1 MTAFSNKAFLSYF
14 VSNSLAL
21 LGIWIQKI
29 GVGWLTWHITES
41 TFWTSFIT
49 LALMAPAGI
58 LGPFFAVLAEKWNMR
73 KASLVLKILM
83 FLIGVLIWYLQLI
96 NAHTLFTLAFL
107 SILQGLLSACYH
119 PVRLVFVSI
128 VVPRALLASAI
139 GLNSASFNAS
149 RVIGP
154 AFAGFFIAFYDLQ
167 VTFLVA
173 MLSYIPLIPVL
184 IYMPLRS
191 RKIDLTVAT
200 KYIDSLIEGGRVA
213 LDTPII
219 FKGLF
224 IVLINAFFVRGMLE
238 IQPTIAGEILNAN
251 SSGLSLIT
259 ASAGLGALLA
269 SVWIGLSKKTVGN
282 HINLLVPMLLSGLI
296 ISSIIGLTNNLYFMS
311 LLFIFIGFS
320 TTTVGI
326 GTQTIIQLEVDD
338 IHRARVLTWWSSISF
353 GSLTVGGMIL
363 GGVGE
368 FIPMK
373 FGLRITSQ
381 DICIVILVE
390 MIFTFFRPPTF
401 DSFKI

>member
-41 TFWTSFIT
+41 TFWTSFVT

-167 VTFLVA
+167 VTFLIA

-269 SVWIGLSKKTVGN
+269 SIWIGLSTKTIGN
-282 HINLLVPMLLSGLI
+282 HINLLVPMLLAGLI
-296 ISSIIGLTNNLYFMS
+296 ISSIIGLTSNLYFMS

-338 IHRARVLTWWSSISF
+338 IHRARVLTWWSSVSF
-353 GSLTVGGMIL
+353 GSLTVGGIIL

-373 FGLRITSQ
+373 FGLIFLPVLGL
-381 DICIVILVE
+381 VIFKSFVY
-390 MIFTFFRPPTF
+390 FR
-401 DSFKI
+401 FKNNFI

>member
-41 TFWTSFIT
+41 TFWTSFVT

-167 VTFLVA
+167 VTFLIA

-213 LDTPII
+213 LETPII
-219 FKGLF
+219 FRGLF

-269 SVWIGLSKKTVGN
+269 SIWIGLSKKNIGN
-282 HINLLVPMLLSGLI
+282 HTNLLVPMLLAGLI
-296 ISSIIGLTNNLYFMS
+296 ISSIIGLTSNLYFMS

-353 GSLTVGGMIL
+353 GSLTVGGIIL
-363 GGVGE
+363 GGIGE

-373 FGLRITSQ
+373 FGLIFLPVLGL
-381 DICIVILVE
+381 VIFKSFVY
-390 MIFTFFRPPTF
+390 FR
-401 DSFKI
+401 FKNNFI

>member
-41 TFWTSFIT
+41 TFWTSFVT

-58 LGPFFAVLAEKWNMR
+58 LGPFFAVLAEKWDMR

-167 VTFLVA
+167 VTFLIA

-269 SVWIGLSKKTVGN
+269 SIWIGFSKKTIGN
-282 HINLLVPMLLSGLI
+282 HISLLVPMLLAGLI
-296 ISSIIGLTNNLYFMS
+296 ISSIIGLTSNLYFMS

-338 IHRARVLTWWSSISF
+338 IHRARVLTWWSSVSF
-353 GSLTVGGMIL
+353 GSLTVGGIIL

-373 FGLRITSQ
+373 FGLIFLPVLGL
-381 DICIVILVE
+381 VIFKSFVY
-390 MIFTFFRPPTF
+390 FR
-401 DSFKI
+401 FKNNFI

>member
-41 TFWTSFIT
+41 TFWTSFVT

-167 VTFLVA
+167 VTFLIA

-269 SVWIGLSKKTVGN
+269 SIWIGLSKKNIGN
-282 HINLLVPMLLSGLI
+282 HTNLLVPMLLAGLI
-296 ISSIIGLTNNLYFMS
+296 ISSIIGLTSNLYFMS

-353 GSLTVGGMIL
+353 GSLTVGGIIL
-363 GGVGE
+363 GGIGE

-373 FGLRITSQ
+373 FGLIFLPVLGL
-381 DICIVILVE
+381 VIFKSFVY
-390 MIFTFFRPPTF
+390 FR
-401 DSFKI
+401 FKNNFI

>member
-1 MTAFSNKAFLSYF
+1 MTAFSNKAFLFYF

-41 TFWTSFIT
+41 TFWTSFVT

-58 LGPFFAVLAEKWNMR
+58 LGPFFAVLAEKWDMR

-96 NAHTLFTLAFL
+96 NAHTLFSLAFL

-167 VTFLVA
+167 VTFLIA

-191 RKIDLTVAT
+191 RKIDLTITT

-224 IVLINAFFVRGMLE
+224 IVLMNAFFVRGMLE

-269 SVWIGLSKKTVGN
+269 SIWIGLSKKTVGN
-282 HINLLVPMLLSGLI
+282 HINLLVPMLLAGLI

-338 IHRARVLTWWSSISF
+338 IHRARVLTWWSSVSF
-353 GSLTVGGMIL
+353 GSLTVGGIIL

-373 FGLRITSQ
+373 FGLIFLPVLGL
-381 DICIVILVE
+381 VIFKSFVY
-390 MIFTFFRPPTF
+390 FR
-401 DSFKI
+401 FKNNFI

>member
-1 MTAFSNKAFLSYF
+1 MTAFSNRAFLYYF
-14 VSNSLAL
+14 MSNSLAL

-29 GVGWLTWHITES
+29 GVGWLTWQITES
-41 TFWTSFIT
+41 TFWTSFVT

-58 LGPFFAVLAEKWNMR
+58 LGPFFAVLAEKWDMR
-73 KASLVLKILM
+73 KASLILKILM
-83 FLIGVLIWYLQLI
+83 FLTGVLIWYLQLI

-128 VVPRALLASAI
+128 VVPRSLLASAI

-154 AFAGFFIAFYDLQ
+154 AFAGIFIALYDLQ
-167 VTFLVA
+167 VTFLIA
-173 MLSYIPLIPVL
+173 MVSYIPLIPVL

-191 RKIDLTVAT
+191 RKIDLTVTT
-200 KYIDSLIEGGRVA
+200 KYIDRLIEGGRVA
-213 LDTPII
+213 LYTPII

-238 IQPTIAGEILNAN
+238 IQPTIAGEILNAD

-269 SVWIGLSKKTVGN
+269 SIWIGFSKKTIDN
-282 HINLLVPMLLSGLI
+282 HINLLVPMLLVGLI

-326 GTQTIIQLEVDD
+326 GTQTIIQLEVED
-338 IHRARVLTWWSSISF
+338 IHRARVLTWWSSVSF
-353 GSLTVGGMIL
+353 GSLTVGGIIL

-373 FGLRITSQ
+373 FGLIFLPVLGL
-381 DICIVILVE
+381 VIFKSY
-390 MIFTFFRPPTF
+390 IYFR
-401 DSFKI
+401 FKNNFI

>member
-41 TFWTSFIT
+41 TFLTSFVT

-167 VTFLVA
+167 VTFLIA

-259 ASAGLGALLA
+259 ASSGLGALLA
-269 SVWIGLSKKTVGN
+269 SIWIGFSKKTIGN
-282 HINLLVPMLLSGLI
+282 HISLLVPMLLAGLI
-296 ISSIIGLTNNLYFMS
+296 ISSIIGLTSNLYFMS

-338 IHRARVLTWWSSISF
+338 IHRARVLTWWSSVSF
-353 GSLTVGGMIL
+353 GSLTVGGIIL

-373 FGLRITSQ
+373 FGLIFLPVLGL
-381 DICIVILVE
+381 VIFKSFVY
-390 MIFTFFRPPTF
+390 FR
-401 DSFKI
+401 FKNNFI

>member
-41 TFWTSFIT
+41 TFWTSFVT

-167 VTFLVA
+167 VTFLIA

-269 SVWIGLSKKTVGN
+269 SIWIGFSKKTIGN
-282 HINLLVPMLLSGLI
+282 HISLLVPMLLAGLI
-296 ISSIIGLTNNLYFMS
+296 ISSIIGLTSNLYFMS

-338 IHRARVLTWWSSISF
+338 IHRARVLTWWSSVSF
-353 GSLTVGGMIL
+353 GSLTVGGIIL
-363 GGVGE
+363 GAVGE

-373 FGLRITSQ
+373 YGLIFLPVLGL
-381 DICIVILVE
+381 VIFKSFVY
-390 MIFTFFRPPTF
+390 FR
-401 DSFKI
+401 FKNNFI

>member
-41 TFWTSFIT
+41 TFWTSFVT

-154 AFAGFFIAFYDLQ
+154 AFAGLFIAFYDLQ
-167 VTFLVA
+167 VTFLIA

-269 SVWIGLSKKTVGN
+269 SIWIGFSTKTIGN
-282 HINLLVPMLLSGLI
+282 LINLLVPMLLAGLI
-296 ISSIIGLTNNLYFMS
+296 ISSIIGLTSNLYFMS

-338 IHRARVLTWWSSISF
+338 IHRARVLTWWSSVSF
-353 GSLTVGGMIL
+353 GSLTVGGIIL

-373 FGLRITSQ
+373 FGL
-381 DICIVILVE
+381 
-390 MIFTFFRPPTF
+390 IFLPVLGLIIFKSFVYFR
-401 DSFKI
+401 FKNNFI